1 MKQCPKCYAD
11 NPLDAKFC
19 RKCGCDFHGRS
30 SADDSNDVRPFH
42 IRHPE
47 LNLLPASDSEFE
59 KLFFWFNKPEYIEN
73 PYKADDSDYLY
84 IVRRG
89 KIGILYWITEKH
101 WYGKQDIYRRIIPCK
116 YDRIE
121 KADGYFICHTCKYT
135 YTKKADGH
143 IIRHNKGTEIEYR
156 DMKGNLLR

>member
-11 NPLDAKFC
+11 KPLDAKFC
-19 RKCGCDFHGRS
+19 RKCGYDFHSRS
-30 SADDSNDVRPFH
+30 SADDSSDVRPFH

-89 KIGILYWITEKH
+89 KIGILYWITVKH
-101 WYGKQDIYRRIIPCK
+101 WYGKQYIYRRIIPCK

-143 IIRHNKGTEIEYR
+143 IIRHNKGKEIEYR
-156 DMKGNLLR
+156 DMKGNILR

>member
-19 RKCGCDFHGRS
+19 CKCGCDFHGRS
-30 SADDSNDVRPFH
+30 SDDDSSDVRPFH

-73 PYKADDSDYLY
+73 PYKADDRDYLY

-121 KADGYFICHTCKYT
+121 KADGYFICYTCKYT
-135 YTKKADGH
+135 YTKKADEH

>member
-19 RKCGCDFHGRS
+19 RKCGCDFNGGS
-30 SADDSNDVRPFH
+30 SADDSSDVRPFH

-47 LNLLPASDSEFE
+47 LNLLPASDSEYE

-101 WYGKQDIYRRIIPCK
+101 WYGKQEIYRRIIPRK

-156 DMKGNLLR
+156 DMKGNILR

>member
-1 MKQCPKCYAD
+1 MKQCPKCYAE

-19 RKCGCDFHGRS
+19 RKCGRDFNGGS
-30 SADDSNDVRPFH
+30 SADDSSDVRPFH

-73 PYKADDSDYLY
+73 PNKADDSDYLY

-101 WYGKQDIYRRIIPCK
+101 WYGKQEIYRRIIPCK
-116 YDRIE
+116 YDCIE
-121 KADGYFICHTCKYT
+121 KADGHFVCH
-135 YTKKADGH
+135 
-143 IIRHNKGTEIEYR
+143 KGTKIEYR
-156 DMKGNLLR
+156 DMKGNILR

>member
-1 MKQCPKCYAD
+1 MNAINESKKCLICGSS
-11 NPLDAKFC
+11 NPIEAKFC
-19 RKCGCDFHGRS
+19 RKCGRNFDDGS
-30 SADDSNDVRPFH
+30 LEKNDNPADDSSDVRPYH

-101 WYGKQDIYRRIIPCK
+101 WYGKQEIYRRIIQCK

-121 KADGYFICHTCKYT
+121 N
-135 YTKKADGH
+135 ADGH
-143 IIRHNKGTEIEYR
+143 FVCHKGTKIEYR
-156 DMKGNLLR
+156 DMKGNILR

>member
-1 MKQCPKCYAD
+1 MKQCPKCYAE

-19 RKCGCDFHGRS
+19 RKCGSDFNGGS
-30 SADDSNDVRPFH
+30 SADDSSDVRPFL

-47 LNLLPASDSEFE
+47 LNLLPASDSQFE

-73 PYKADDSDYLY
+73 SYKSDNSDYLY

-89 KIGILYWITEKH
+89 KIGILYWTTEKH
-101 WYGKQDIYRRIIPCK
+101 WYGKQIYRRIIPCK

>member
-1 MKQCPKCYAD
+1 MKQCPKCHAD

-19 RKCGCDFHGRS
+19 RKCGSDFNGGS
-30 SADDSNDVRPFH
+30 FADDSSDVRPYH

-89 KIGILYWITEKH
+89 KIGILYWITKKH

-156 DMKGNLLR
+156 DMKGNILR